1 MAGSS
6 GAAAYQRLEKPDN
19 AISQGLQFWG
29 NIAAE
34 QGAEFRM
41 RDEREKVRKDAEL
54 KDWEDKFGQK
64 VGDFKA
70 TLTGFNNP
78 DDIALRYAMDT
89 ADEYTDIYREAEK
102 AKMSGDRV
110 KQKELE
116 FELIKRKNSFKTF
129 NEASGKLNE
138 TFVRY
143 GEDSQKGLVS
153 GASANWEKQVQAI
166 ANSNYQVINKQ
177 GVPYLVGLDE
187 DDKPFEVRYADVI
200 KGDYNYIK
208 KQDVVGTVKKI
219 SGNLGSLTE
228 KISDKLWITEQK
240 LWNDEIKKG
249 AETMIDSVMTTDMV
263 GDVLYNITGQ
273 PKDKDFTDE
282 DRKKVKDHLLAG
294 VRGAYTEEKKKYFDD
309 KYGSYKNTQAQI
321 AETGRHNRKT
331 EGIQQQNADTSKYN
345 AVTSRKKLDF
355 DIDSAK
361 EAQQDKQNP
370 IDVQTSE
377 SYRTKFKDGQIRETT
392 AIDLF
397 DKKTGNQKPFI
408 IGQRFGQKGEK
419 IDVVATSLEMSNDG
433 QLIRYTTNDG
443 VTHEIAK
450 KGSKQGLFNSL
461 INQIEGREGDASS
474 SQPVSSDPLNLGL

>member
-1 MAGSS
+1 M
-6 GAAAYQRLEKPDN
+6 
-19 AISQGLQFWG
+19 
-29 NIAAE
+29 
-34 QGAEFRM
+34 
-41 RDEREKVRKDAEL
+41 
-54 KDWEDKFGQK
+54 
-64 VGDFKA
+64 
-70 TLTGFNNP
+70 
-78 DDIALRYAMDT
+78 
-89 ADEYTDIYREAEK
+89 
-102 AKMSGDRV
+102 
-110 KQKELE
+110 
-116 FELIKRKNSFKTF
+116 
-129 NEASGKLNE
+129 
-138 TFVRY
+138 
-143 GEDSQKGLVS
+143 
-153 GASANWEKQVQAI
+153 
-166 ANSNYQVINKQ
+166 
-177 GVPYLVGLDE
+177 
-187 DDKPFEVRYADVI
+187 
-200 KGDYNYIK
+200 
-208 KQDVVGTVKKI
+208 
-219 SGNLGSLTE
+219 GSLTE

-282 DRKKVKDHLLAG
+282 DRQKVKDHLLAG

-331 EGIQQQNADTSKYN
+331 ESIQQQNSDTHKYN
-345 AVTSRKKLDF
+345 AVTNRKRIEF
-355 DIDSAK
+355 DIQSAK
-361 EAQQDKQNP
+361 EAKEDEKNP
-370 IDVQTSE
+370 VDVQTSE

-461 INQIEGREGDASS
+461 INQIEGRDGDASS